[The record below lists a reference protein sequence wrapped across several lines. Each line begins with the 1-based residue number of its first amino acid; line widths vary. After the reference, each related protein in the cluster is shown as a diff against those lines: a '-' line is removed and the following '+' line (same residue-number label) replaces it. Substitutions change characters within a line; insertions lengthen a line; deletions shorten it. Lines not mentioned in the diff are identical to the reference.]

1 MNNNDK
7 FVDSCRLLGIY
18 NNKDV
23 YLYMSSKYKSNS
35 IFYSPNYYLLP
46 KWTNAETLTFM
57 QAVKIINFRMKHK
70 NSDNINVKILM
81 DMCKD
86 APASLR
92 RLTPCAADVSL
103 CCVVDRVIL
112 RHQFLL
118 KSLTSEIESSKR
130 KAENFFV
137 TL

>member
-1 MNNNDK
+1 MNNFIDVCK
-7 FVDSCRLLGIY
+7 LLGNY
-18 NNKDV
+18 NDKDV

-46 KWTNAETLTFM
+46 KWVKDPDQLTLM

-92 RLTPCAADVSL
+92 RLKGTLARPLGQATPARRMKL
-103 CCVVDRVIL
+103 KIL
-112 RHQFLL
+112 MA
-118 KSLTSEIESSKR
+118 IIGMMR
-130 KAENFFV
+130 K
-137 TL
+137 LY